1 MRIADNQNARSIFIG
16 IDATGKLKVRAAVTG
31 AGSTAP
37 GTIYKMQFDD
47 YGWTA
52 STPGVITT
60 GVHQRY
66 FIGIAEGVVTS
77 HTPTYAGAGTGL
89 STELYDFVVGGPTIL
104 QSTLAAATTGYAA
117 KFGTTAL
124 VPSLI
129 SAAYAGSQGEFA
141 VFRRWWSDTG
151 VVYSTSPVLS
161 TAVTQFG
168 SLSTGTQAVLLT
180 GLMIVTS

>member
-16 IDATGKLKVRAAVTG
+16 IDITGKLKVKAAVAG

-52 STPGVITT
+52 TTPGVIST

-66 FIGIAEGVVTS
+66 LMGIAEGTVTS

-89 STELYDFVVGGPTIL
+89 STELFEFVVGGPTIL
-104 QSTLAAATTGYAA
+104 QSTIAAGTTGFAA

-124 VPSLI
+124 LPTLV
-129 SAAYAGSQGEFA
+129 AAVYTGSQGEFA
-141 VFRRWWSDTG
+141 TFRRWWDSTG
-151 VVYSTSPVLS
+151 IAYSTAATIS

-168 SLSTGTQAVLLT
+168 NLSTGTQAVLLT